1 MNMCG
6 LVPGACGCE
15 DFHRWR
21 FCDLWKPFNPEA
33 GFPTCGS
40 GITSIH
46 LLALLWGFSEV
57 MQVRAR
63 AGWCLAH
70 KWWGC
75 QLPLVSASS
84 HWLCQ
89 VLGAGAAP
97 HSISPALVLS
107 SFSCLLPRDRQV
119 NVCLCKWDYFL
130 DPCHHSPSTSLIFK
144 FDSG

>member
-6 LVPGACGCE
+6 LVPDACGCE
-15 DFHRWR
+15 DFHRLR
-21 FCDLWKPFNPEA
+21 FCDLRKPFNPEA

-63 AGWCLAH
+63 AGWC
-70 KWWGC
+70 
-75 QLPLVSASS
+75 QLTGGAVNCHSSQPLVTGYVRS
-84 HWLCQ
+84 W
-89 VLGAGAAP
+89 GTGAAP

-130 DPCHHSPSTSLIFK
+130 DPCRHSPSTSLIFK